1 MRARRVDKNQ
11 QEIVKALIAIGCTVA
26 DTSRSGEGFPD
37 LVVGY
42 RGQNYLIEIKDG
54 NKSPS
59 RRALTPAQET
69 FHNNWRG
76 RVVIVKNADEAIQEV
91 TEHFKAKLKALK

>member
-1 MRARRVDKNQ
+1 MRAKRVDANQ

-42 RGQNYLIEIKDG
+42 RGLNYLIEVKDG

-69 FHNNWRG
+69 FHDNWRG

-91 TEHFKAKLKALK
+91 TAKLAPKP